1 MTRNQKIIIISVSSA
16 LIGGYLSVFIYQ
28 RIQRAKADAIVVSEE
43 EALKILNEKS
53 YIEPNFTEDDTMP
66 QLLPD
71 SYEDTTDYGGL
82 TDLQL
87 FEIQSGMGD
96 F

>member
-16 LIGGYLSVFIYQ
+16 LIGGYLSVFVYQ
-28 RIQRAKADAIVVSEE
+28 RIQRAKADAIVVSEQ

-53 YIEPNFTEDDTMP
+53 YIEPNFTEDDIMP

>member
-28 RIQRAKADAIVVSEE
+28 RIQRAKADALVVSEE

>member
-28 RIQRAKADAIVVSEE
+28 RIQRAKADAIIVSEQ

>member
-1 MTRNQKIIIISVSSA
+1 
-16 LIGGYLSVFIYQ
+16 
-28 RIQRAKADAIVVSEE
+28 
-43 EALKILNEKS
+43 
-53 YIEPNFTEDDTMP
+53 MP

>member
-28 RIQRAKADAIVVSEE
+28 RIQRAKADAIVVSEQ

>member
-28 RIQRAKADAIVVSEE
+28 RIQRAKADALVVSEE

-66 QLLPD
+66 QIPD
-71 SYEDTTDYGGL
+71 SYYDDTTDYGGL
-82 TDLQL
+82 TDLQI
-87 FEIQSGMGD
+87 FDIQSGMGD

>member
-28 RIQRAKADAIVVSEE
+28 RIQRAKADAIIVSED

>member
-28 RIQRAKADAIVVSEE
+28 RIQRAKADAIIVSEE